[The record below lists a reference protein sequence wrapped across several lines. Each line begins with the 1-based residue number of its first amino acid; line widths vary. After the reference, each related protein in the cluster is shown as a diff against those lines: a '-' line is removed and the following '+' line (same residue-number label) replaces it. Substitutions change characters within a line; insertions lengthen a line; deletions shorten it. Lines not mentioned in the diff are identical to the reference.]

1 MKDIPTIT
9 ELSVLALYEQAIT
22 CPYMHQIFEPGAK
35 EMNMLDQSP
44 LHDIL
49 KEHLQKIIDN
59 PDLLL
64 GSDATYESGAL
75 NGSGPKQ

>member
-1 MKDIPTIT
+1 
-9 ELSVLALYEQAIT
+9 
-22 CPYMHQIFEPGAK
+22 MHQIFEPGAK
-35 EMNMLDQSP
+35 EMNMLDQGP

-75 NGSGPKQ
+75 NGKEWE